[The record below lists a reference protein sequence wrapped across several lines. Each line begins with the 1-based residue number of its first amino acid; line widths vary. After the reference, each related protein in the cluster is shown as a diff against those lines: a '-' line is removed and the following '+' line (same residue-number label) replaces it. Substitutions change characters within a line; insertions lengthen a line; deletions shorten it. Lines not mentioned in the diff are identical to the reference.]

1 MSKWKLR
8 VNGKPFDVEVD
19 ETTAGS
25 YNVKVDGE
33 EYRVFVDE
41 ADWGMDI
48 TPVASAPM
56 ISGTVA
62 AAASRVM
69 AAGMPSART
78 GGALRPTK
86 PALPP
91 QKPAAMPKLPAASP
105 PPPVAVS
112 VKTVTSPMPGR
123 IIRVLVEVGAEV
135 KAGEGLVVLE
145 SMKMENTIPAP
156 RGGRITSLYV
166 KVGDSTNTGG
176 PLADIE

>member
-1 MSKWKLR
+1 MSKWKIR
-8 VNGKPFDVEVD
+8 VNGKPLDVVVD

-25 YNVKVDGE
+25 YRVTVDGE
-33 EYRVFVDE
+33 EYKVFIDE

-48 TPVASAPM
+48 MPLGPSAPM

-62 AAASRVM
+62 ASAPKVM
-69 AAGMPSART
+69 AVVRP
-78 GGALRPTK
+78 GGGTLRPTK

-91 QKPAAMPKLPAASP
+91 KKPAAMPRLPAATP

-123 IIRVLVEVGAEV
+123 VIRVLAALGDEV
-135 KAGEGLVVLE
+135 KAGDGLVVLE
-145 SMKMENTIPAP
+145 SMKMENTIPSP
-156 RGGRITSLYV
+156 RGGKVTGLYV
-166 KVGDSTNTGG
+166 KVGDSANTGS